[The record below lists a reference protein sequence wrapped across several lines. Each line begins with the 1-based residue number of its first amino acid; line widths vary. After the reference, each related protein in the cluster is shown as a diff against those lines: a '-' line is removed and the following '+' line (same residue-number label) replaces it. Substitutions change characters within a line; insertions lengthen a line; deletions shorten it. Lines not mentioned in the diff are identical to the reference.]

1 LSVNAAH
8 PRTRALRTTPKD
20 DFMLRTLFSTTILVT
35 GLALTSPAAA
45 QDTPSP
51 ETVMATV
58 GGTDITLGHM
68 LAVRAALPE
77 QFDQTPPDA
86 LFSGVLEQLIQQELL
101 VQAHDG
107 EMSRAAALRLEN
119 ERRAV
124 LAADVAEGVVNADM
138 TEERLQAAYDAQY
151 AGQEDQTEYKA
162 AHILVE
168 TEEEAQKLVAELE
181 GGANFAAL
189 AQEHSTGPS
198 GPSGGDL
205 GWFGDGVMVP
215 EFFAAVAA
223 LEVGDVS
230 APLQTQFGWHVIQLN
245 ETRVK
250 ERPTL
255 DAVREDL
262 ANTLRR
268 DAFNAFMTER
278 EAATEIVRTDSSAMD
293 PAVINQTDLLEN

>member
-1 LSVNAAH
+1 MFRPLLSTAA
-8 PRTRALRTTPKD
+8 
-20 DFMLRTLFSTTILVT
+20 LVT
-35 GLALTSPAAA
+35 GLALGAQALA
-45 QDTPSP
+45 QDTPSA

-68 LAVRAALPE
+68 LAVRAALPA
-77 QFDQTPPDA
+77 QYDQVPPEV
-86 LFSGVLEQLIQQELL
+86 LFKGVLDQLIQQELL
-101 VQAHDG
+101 SQAHEG
-107 EMSRAAALRLEN
+107 EMSRAAALQLEN

-124 LAADVAEGVVNADM
+124 LAADVAEGVVNADL
-138 TEERLQAAYDAQY
+138 TEERLQAAYEAQY
-151 AGQEDQTEYKA
+151 AGAEEETEYKA

-168 TEEEAQKLVAELE
+168 TEEAAQKLVSELE

-189 AQEHSTGPS
+189 AREHSIGPS

-215 EFFAAVAA
+215 EFFAAVSA
-223 LEVGDVS
+223 LEVGTVS
-230 APLQTQFGWHVIQLN
+230 APVQTQFGWHVIKLE

-262 ANTLRR
+262 TNTLRQEAF
-268 DAFNAFMTER
+268 DAYIAAR
-278 EAATEIVRTDSSAMD
+278 EAATDVTRTDTTAMD

>member
-1 LSVNAAH
+1 MFRPLLSTAA
-8 PRTRALRTTPKD
+8 
-20 DFMLRTLFSTTILVT
+20 LVT
-35 GLALTSPAAA
+35 GLALGAQALA
-45 QDTPSP
+45 QDTPSA

-68 LAVRAALPE
+68 LAVRAALPA
-77 QFDQTPPDA
+77 QYDQVPPEV
-86 LFSGVLEQLIQQELL
+86 LFKGVLDQLIQQELL
-101 VQAHDG
+101 SQAHEG
-107 EMSRAAALRLEN
+107 EMSRAAALQLEN

-124 LAADVAEGVVNADM
+124 LAADVAEGVVNADL
-138 TEERLQAAYDAQY
+138 TEERLQAAYEAQY
-151 AGQEDQTEYKA
+151 AGAEEETEYKA

-168 TEEEAQKLVAELE
+168 TEEAAQKLVSELE

-189 AQEHSTGPS
+189 AQEHSIGPS

-215 EFFAAVAA
+215 EFFAAVSA
-223 LEVGDVS
+223 LEVGTVS
-230 APLQTQFGWHVIQLN
+230 APVQTQFGWHVIKLE

-262 ANTLRR
+262 TNTLRQEAF
-268 DAFNAFMTER
+268 DAYIAAR
-278 EAATEIVRTDSSAMD
+278 EAATDVTRTDTTAMD

>member
-1 LSVNAAH
+1 
-8 PRTRALRTTPKD
+8 
-20 DFMLRTLFSTTILVT
+20 MLRTLFSTTILVT
-35 GLALTSPAAA
+35 GLALTSPATA

-107 EMSRAAALRLEN
+107 EVSRAAALRLEN

-168 TEEEAQKLVAELE
+168 TKKRRKSWWRSWKAAQISQHSRKSIPPARP
-181 GGANFAAL
+181 APRAAIW
-189 AQEHSTGPS
+189 AGS
-198 GPSGGDL
+198 
-205 GWFGDGVMVP
+205 VM
-215 EFFAAVAA
+215 A
-223 LEVGDVS
+223 
-230 APLQTQFGWHVIQLN
+230 
-245 ETRVK
+245 
-250 ERPTL
+250 
-255 DAVREDL
+255 
-262 ANTLRR
+262 
-268 DAFNAFMTER
+268 
-278 EAATEIVRTDSSAMD
+278 
-293 PAVINQTDLLEN
+293 